1 MNEGP
6 LKRGLFQSESS
17 LPITIFFG
25 EMPVFRGVDGLLVG
39 WRRIMLSQNQLWQR
53 STIKWLST
61 KQNHW
66 VHTNMCIHIH
76 YIHTHTNASPT
87 RRQFKGY
94 WNTHDWKMRQLRQQ
108 WNLSKGEAYFLY
120 QTWHPCEWFCKFGRL
135 FWLFALYLF
144 HKIPQQKT
152 GNIIHSSGIDV
163 HPGLNASAFL
173 FDHLDLMFIQ
183 FSCNKKQ
190 LKIHNS
196 YRKKTQAKLPW
207 LFLWTLSII
216 IHLNFSTKKHLGVYV
231 LQKIPVASC
240 KFRFVGKSCT

>member
-1 MNEGP
+1 
-6 LKRGLFQSESS
+6 
-17 LPITIFFG
+17 
-25 EMPVFRGVDGLLVG
+25 MPHQQGDNSKDIETHMIERCANCANNGTFP
-39 WRRIMLSQNQLWQR
+39 
-53 STIKWLST
+53 KA
-61 KQNHW
+61 K
-66 VHTNMCIHIH
+66 HI
-76 YIHTHTNASPT
+76 S
-87 RRQFKGY
+87 
-94 WNTHDWKMRQLRQQ
+94 
-108 WNLSKGEAYFLY
+108 LY
-120 QTWHPCEWFCKFGRL
+120 QTWLPCEWFCKFGRL

-163 HPGLNASAFL
+163 HPGLNASASL
-173 FDHLDLMFIQ
+173 FDHLDPMFIQ

-196 YRKKTQAKLPW
+196 YRKNNQAKLPW

-240 KFRFVGKSCT
+240 KFRFVGKSCTFKWPPSHGTRTKKVRVFQTSTLLNSKGL